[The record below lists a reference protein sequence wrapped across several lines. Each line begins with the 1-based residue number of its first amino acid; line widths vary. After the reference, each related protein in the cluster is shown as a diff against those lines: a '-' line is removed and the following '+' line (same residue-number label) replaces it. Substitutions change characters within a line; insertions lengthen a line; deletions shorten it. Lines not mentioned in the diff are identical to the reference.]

1 MNLDLSP
8 YLGFLI
14 FSAVLTASLGVYA
27 WTQRGM
33 PGAVPFML
41 LMFDASLWAIANALE
56 MAGVT
61 LSEKLAW
68 ANLQYLCYSTI
79 PVLWLALALQFTG
92 RQRWLTERLIFGLLI
107 IPLITNILVWTDV
120 LHGLVR
126 YGFQLDTAG
135 PFPVI
140 AKSYGPWAYIH
151 SGYSYLLM
159 GAALVLL
166 ASALGSPSPYY
177 RGQAL
182 TLVMGLLIPAFWNF
196 LYFTG
201 LSPVKRHD
209 LSPAIISFAG
219 LFGVWGLFRFRL
231 FDIVPVA
238 HDAVLNSIG
247 DGVIVINARGQVNAI
262 NPAAQALLDWPAASV
277 IGKQSLEVFIKW
289 PKVISLLRERSPEKV
304 EFVVQ
309 WETPQQ
315 FYELSLSPLLD
326 RYSRPIGQLLIFHDI
341 SDRKRDEAVLR
352 SLSQTD
358 ALTGLANRRRF
369 FDRLEREI
377 LRARRYKT
385 PLSVIMIDVNG
396 LKSIN
401 DRFGHQAGDTALRLI
416 AEHIQPTRQSD
427 VVARVGGDEFAL
439 LLPSTDLSGAGRLA
453 WRLHE
458 AVSASHLDN
467 GTQLSMSLGVASLE
481 PDDDEAGELLL
492 ARADGAMY
500 RAKASN
506 LGCVVAGSDRSI

>member
-1 MNLDLSP
+1 MNIDLSP

-14 FSAVLTASLGVYA
+14 LSAVLTASMGVYA

-41 LMFDASLWAIANALE
+41 LMFDASLWAVANALE

-61 LSEKLAW
+61 LAEKLAW

-79 PVLWLALALQFTG
+79 PVLWLILALQFTG
-92 RQRWLTERLIFGLLI
+92 RQRWLNERLIFGLLM

-126 YGFQLDTAG
+126 FGFQLDTSG

-151 SGYSYLLM
+151 TGYSYLLM

-166 ASALGSPSPYY
+166 ASVLGSPSPSY

-182 TLVMGLLIPAFWNF
+182 TLVLGLLVPAFWNI
-196 LYFTG
+196 LYLTG

-209 LSPAIISFAG
+209 LSPAIISIAG
-219 LFGVWGLFRFRL
+219 LFGIWGLFRFRL
-231 FDIVPVA
+231 FDILPVA
-238 HDAVLNSIG
+238 EDAVLKSIG
-247 DGVIVINARGQVNAI
+247 DGVIVINARGQVAAI

-277 IGKQSLEVFIKW
+277 VGKQSLEVFIQW
-289 PKVISLLRERSPEKV
+289 PKVLSLLRDGSTEKV
-304 EFVVQ
+304 EFIAQ
-309 WETPQQ
+309 WESPQR
-315 FYELSLSPLLD
+315 FYDLSLSPLLD
-326 RYSRPIGQLLIFHDI
+326 RYNRPIGQLLIFHDI
-341 SDRKRDEAVLR
+341 TDRKRDEAELR

-369 FDRLEREI
+369 FDRLQQEI
-377 LRARRYKT
+377 IRARRYKT

-396 LKSIN
+396 LKTIN
-401 DRFGHQAGDTALRLI
+401 DRFGHQAGDIALRMI
-416 AEHIQPTRQSD
+416 AGHIQPTRQSD

-439 LLPSTDLSGAGRLA
+439 LLPSTDIPGARQLA
-453 WRLHE
+453 WRLYE
-458 AVSASHLDN
+458 AVGASRLEN
-467 GTQLSMSLGVASLE
+467 GAQLSMSLGVAGLE
-481 PDDDEAGELLL
+481 LEDDEAGEMLL

-506 LGCVVAGSDRSI
+506 LGCVVASSDLST